1 MGARLLL
8 LASHR
13 ALQGP
18 AQQLLPPLCHGLQ
31 LQLGLLS
38 QQAYASQLPG
48 SGLVGQHKTFTSSAS
63 SLYNGRFGRE
73 GTPSS
78 YYATPRAPTNYG
90 IR

>member
-8 LASHR
+8 LASQR
-13 ALQGP
+13 AWQSP
-18 AQQLLPPLCHGLQ
+18 AQQLLPSLCHGLQ
-31 LQLGLLS
+31 LQLGQLS
-38 QQAYASQLPG
+38 QQAYQNGLTG
-48 SGLVGQHKTFTSSAS
+48 SALLGQPRTFTGSAS

-78 YYATPRAPTNYG
+78 YYAPPRAPTNYG